1 MFIPTYWR
9 PNFNNINCSS
19 IVGLLVNNFVRQ
31 LAPIY
36 TMKRAKSGTAGASK
50 KAPKKEKKSAEPAA
64 SSSQESSSSGEEG
77 ASSSKLV
84 QSKPEYKNFEQFL
97 AHLEQQRSESAANIQ
112 EFPFKKK
119 RVRVLSKVND
129 VQDKCSGGVV
139 YWMSRDG
146 RVQDNWALLFAQ
158 RLALKLEMPLA
169 VVFCLVPKFLN
180 ATIRH
185 YKFMMGGLQE
195 VEEQCRELGIPF
207 HLLLGP
213 AVDRLPEFVRS
224 KDVGAVVCDFA
235 PLRVPRKWVEDV
247 AKALPKN
254 VPLTQVDAHNV
265 VPLWVASDKQEYA
278 ARTIRNKINSKLG
291 EFLSDFPPVIKHP
304 YGEGCKKVKPID
316 WPAAYA
322 MLECDMDVDEVKWAK
337 PGYKAACLQLYE
349 FCSRRL
355 GKFNDK
361 RNDPTVDALSG
372 LSPWL
377 HFGQISAQRCVLE
390 VQRYRSQHKASAD
403 AYCEEAIVR
412 RELADNFC
420 YYNEN
425 YDSLKGLSP
434 WAYQSLEA
442 HRKDK
447 RDPCYTLEE
456 LEQSLTYDDLWN
468 STQLQL
474 VREGK
479 MHGFLRMY
487 WAKKILEWTATPEQ
501 ALEYAILLNDKY
513 SLDGRDPN
521 GYVGCMWSIGGIHDM
536 GWKERAIFGKIR
548 YMNYQ
553 GCKRKFDVNAFVM
566 RYGGKVHK
574 KKG

>member
-1 MFIPTYWR
+1 MLISSYWR
-9 PNFNNINCSS
+9 KNFNKPNGFT
-19 IVGLLVNNFVRQ
+19 VGLNLVRR
-31 LAPIY
+31 LASIY
-36 TMKRAKSGTAGASK
+36 TMKRTKTDTAGASK
-50 KAPKKEKKSAEPAA
+50 KAPKKEKKSAEP
-64 SSSQESSSSGEEG
+64 EEG
-77 ASSSKLV
+77 ASGSSGDEAVSSSSKLA
-84 QSKPEYKNFEQFL
+84 QTKPEYKNFDQFL
-97 AHLEQQRSESAANIQ
+97 AHLEQQRSEAAASVQ
-112 EFPFKKK
+112 EFLFKKK
-119 RVRVLSKVND
+119 RVRVLSKAND
-129 VQDKCSGGVV
+129 VGEKCTGGVV

-158 RLALKLEMPLA
+158 RLALKLELPLA

-195 VEEQCRELGIPF
+195 VEQQCRELGIPF

-224 KDVGAVVCDFA
+224 KHVGAVVCDFA

-291 EFLSDFPPVIKHP
+291 EFLSEFPPVIKHP
-304 YGEGCKKVKPID
+304 HGDGCKKVKPID
-316 WPAAYA
+316 WAAAYA

-377 HFGQISAQRCVLE
+377 HFGQISAQRCALE
-390 VQRYRSQHKASAD
+390 VQRFRSQHKASAD
-403 AYCEEAIVR
+403 AFCEEAIVR

-434 WAYQSLEA
+434 WALQSLEA

-468 STQLQL
+468 SAQLQL

-487 WAKKILEWTATPEQ
+487 WAKKILEWTAAPEQ

-521 GYVGCMWSIGGIHDM
+521 GYVGCMWSIGGVHDM

-574 KKG
+574 KKA

>member
-1 MFIPTYWR
+1 MFISSYWR
-9 PNFNNINCSS
+9 KIFNKPNRYT
-19 IVGLLVNNFVRQ
+19 VGLNLVRR
-31 LAPIY
+31 LASIY
-36 TMKRAKSGTAGASK
+36 TMKRTKTGTAGASK
-50 KAPKKEKKSAEPAA
+50 KAPKKEKKSAEPEEAA
-64 SSSQESSSSGEEG
+64 SGSSGDEAV
-77 ASSSKLV
+77 ASSSKLA
-84 QSKPEYKNFEQFL
+84 QSKPEYKNFDQFL
-97 AHLEQQRSESAANIQ
+97 AYLEQQRCETAASVQ

-119 RVRVLSKVND
+119 RVRVLSKAND
-129 VQDKCSGGVV
+129 VGENCPGGVV
-139 YWMSRDG
+139 YWMLRDA

-158 RLALKLEMPLA
+158 RLALKLELPLA

-180 ATIRH
+180 ANIRH

-195 VEEQCRELGIPF
+195 VEQQCRELGIPF
-207 HLLLGP
+207 HVLLGS

-224 KDVGAVVCDFA
+224 KHVGAVVCDFS
-235 PLRVPRKWVEDV
+235 PLRGPRKWVEDV

-265 VPLWVASDKQEYA
+265 VPLWVTSDKQEYA

-304 YGEGCKKVKPID
+304 HGEGCKKVKPID

-322 MLECDMDVDEVKWAK
+322 MLECDMDVDEVQWAK

-377 HFGQISAQRCVLE
+377 HFGQISAQRCALE

-403 AYCEEAIVR
+403 AFCEEAIVR

-425 YDSLKGLSP
+425 YDNLKGLSS
-434 WAYQSLEA
+434 WALQSLEA

-468 STQLQL
+468 SAQLQL

-501 ALEYAILLNDKY
+501 ALEYSILLNDKY

-521 GYVGCMWSIGGIHDM
+521 GYVGCMWSIGGVHDM

-574 KKG
+574 

>member
-1 MFIPTYWR
+1 LR
-9 PNFNNINCSS
+9 
-19 IVGLLVNNFVRQ
+19 
-31 LAPIY
+31 
-36 TMKRAKSGTAGASK
+36 TMKRAQAAKAGPSKKVTKKQEKSPRKKSKSDQDSSGGSGDEEASASK
-50 KAPKKEKKSAEPAA
+50 A
-64 SSSQESSSSGEEG
+64 S
-77 ASSSKLV
+77 LT
-84 QSKPEYKNFEQFL
+84 KPDYQNLEQFIV
-97 AHLEQQRSESAANIQ
+97 HLEHQRSETAANIQ
-112 EFPFKKK
+112 EFPFRKK
-119 RVRVLSKVND
+119 RVRVLSQSAD
-129 VQDKCSGGVV
+129 VKESCQGGVV

-158 RLALKLEMPLA
+158 RLALKLELPLT

-185 YKFMMGGLQE
+185 YKFLMGGLEE
-195 VEEQCRELGIPF
+195 VEQQCRSLDIPF

-213 AVDRLPEFVRS
+213 AVQRLPEFVKS
-224 KDVGAVVCDFA
+224 QDIGAVVCDFA
-235 PLRVPRKWVEDV
+235 PLRLPRQWVEDV
-247 AKALPKN
+247 GKALPKS
-254 VPLTQVDAHNV
+254 VPLVQVDAHNV

-291 EFLSDFPPVIKHP
+291 EFLTEFPAVVKHP
-304 YGEGCKKVKPID
+304 HGKGCQGVKAVD

-322 MLECDMDVDEVKWAK
+322 TLQCDQDVDEVEWAK
-337 PGYKAACLQLYE
+337 PGYKAACQQLYE

-355 GKFNDK
+355 RHFNDK
-361 RNDPTVDALSG
+361 RNDPMADALSG

-377 HFGQISAQRCVLE
+377 HFGQISAQRCALE
-390 VQRYRSQHKASAD
+390 VQRFRGQHKASAD
-403 AYCEEAIVR
+403 AFCEEAIVR

-420 YYNEN
+420 YYNEH
-425 YDSLKGLSP
+425 YDSLKGLTA
-434 WAYQSLEA
+434 WAYQTLDT

-447 RDPCYTLEE
+447 RDPCYSLEE
-456 LEQSLTYDDLWN
+456 LEKSLTYDDLWN
-468 STQLQL
+468 SAQLQL

-487 WAKKILEWTATPEQ
+487 WAKKILEWSPSPEQ

-521 GYVGCMWSIGGIHDM
+521 GYVGCMWSIGGVHDM

-553 GCKRKFDVNAFVM
+553 GCRRKFDVNAFVM

-574 KKG
+574 RK